1 MDKKLNE
8 YLTELGFKPSEIKV
22 YVASTQLGEASAT
35 QIAKKISLPRTTVIS
50 ILQRLEEDNYIS
62 THRYKGKT
70 YFWVESPRLIKDSL
84 EQKMK
89 VASNLEEILTEL
101 YRSESNFPFS
111 KTFDTKTSIKKYIEK
126 TLLETAKK
134 STIYTI
140 DNPNVGNY
148 RKIFSDDYGRIL
160 VDIKKSRQIMTKTLI
175 PNGTKRKI
183 DPKKLTTQEIK
194 IRELPEGIEFPA
206 SLWIMK
212 KKIVFFSGKLP
223 FLVEINHPLI
233 RESIWSLYQFLWQN
247 K

>member
-111 KTFDTKTSIKKYIEK
+111 KNVSEK
-126 TLLETAKK
+126 SFIAL
-134 STIYTI
+134 
-140 DNPNVGNY
+140 NVP
-148 RKIFSDDYGRIL
+148 RIN
-160 VDIKKSRQIMTKTLI
+160 S
-175 PNGTKRKI
+175 
-183 DPKKLTTQEIK
+183 
-194 IRELPEGIEFPA
+194 
-206 SLWIMK
+206 S
-212 KKIVFFSGKLP
+212 
-223 FLVEINHPLI
+223 
-233 RESIWSLYQFLWQN
+233 
-247 K
+247 